1 MLNQVVR
8 AIEPHLSLAEVIDQW
23 NQISKSLSEP
33 SRRRLT
39 QIAERFI
46 GEPQQVSAYG
56 GRGRWGRQRRAY
68 SACQQETSDKRLGD
82 PDDRINRAAA
92 GI

>member
-33 SRRRLT
+33 SRRRPT

-46 GEPQQVSAYG
+46 EEPQ
-56 GRGRWGRQRRAY
+56 
-68 SACQQETSDKRLGD
+68 TS
-82 PDDRINRAAA
+82 
-92 GI
+92 